1 MRSLHRSSSSAS
13 FAAPTPAR
21 RVLLVAGLLLATS
34 VVAACGEASA
44 PDSSLTGGQ
53 RQRTTSPPLS
63 GDAVLRGQVL
73 GVDSAN
79 GGPWHAS
86 PIGGATVTAIHVWK
100 DPAAG
105 PDTSRAPAIL
115 TTIGTATAD
124 VAGTFE
130 LKGVPTG
137 YFFLDVVPPAST
149 GYRSGRAGSVS
160 FPQGSTDRAFVY
172 LYR

>member
-1 MRSLHRSSSSAS
+1 MRSPILLAPRAPSSARSSAH
-13 FAAPTPAR
+13 R
-21 RVLLVAGLLLATS
+21 RALLVAGLLAASLL
-34 VVAACGEASA
+34 AACGDASA
-44 PDSSLTGGQ
+44 PAPAAVVGSQ
-53 RQRTTSPPLS
+53 RSRTAPPTS

-79 GGPWHAS
+79 GGPWHTS

-105 PDTSRAPAIL
+105 PDTSRTPAIL

-124 VAGTFE
+124 ADGSFE
-130 LKGVPTG
+130 LRGVPSG

>member
-1 MRSLHRSSSSAS
+1 MSPLHFFAPRAS
-13 FAAPTPAR
+13 R
-21 RVLLVAGLLLATS
+21 RALLVAGLAAAGAL
-34 VVAACGEASA
+34 AACGDASA
-44 PDSSLTGGQ
+44 PGPVAGGQ
-53 RQRTTSPPLS
+53 SQRTTSPPLT

-79 GGPWHAS
+79 GGPWHTT

-105 PDTSRAPAIL
+105 PDTSRTPAIL

-124 VAGTFE
+124 ADGVFE
-130 LKGVPTG
+130 LRNVPTG
-137 YFFLDVVPPAST
+137 YFFLDVVPPSST
-149 GYRSGRAGSVS
+149 GYRTGRAGSVS
-160 FPQGSTDRAFVY
+160 FPASSTDRAFVY

>member
-1 MRSLHRSSSSAS
+1 MRSRLPSS
-13 FAAPTPAR
+13 TTR
-21 RVLLVAGLLLATS
+21 RATLVAGLLAVSAL
-34 VVAACGEASA
+34 AACSESSA
-44 PDSSLTGGQ
+44 PAAAVTGQ
-53 RQRTTSPPLS
+53 QQRTTSPPLT

-79 GGPWHAS
+79 GGPWHTS
-86 PIGGATVTAIHVWK
+86 PIGRATVTAIHVWK

-105 PDTSRAPAIL
+105 PDTARTPATL

-124 VAGTFE
+124 ADGVFE
-130 LKGVPTG
+130 LRNVPTG
-137 YFFLDVVPPAST
+137 YFFLDVVPPSST

-160 FPQGSTDRAFVY
+160 FSASSTDRAFVY

>member
-1 MRSLHRSSSSAS
+1 MRSRVPSS
-13 FAAPTPAR
+13 TAR
-21 RVLLVAGLLLATS
+21 RAMLVAGLLAASAL
-34 VVAACGEASA
+34 AACSDASA
-44 PDSSLTGGQ
+44 PAAAPAAK
-53 RQRTTSPPLS
+53 QRTTSPPLT

-105 PDTSRAPAIL
+105 PDTARTPAIL

-124 VAGTFE
+124 ADGVFE
-130 LKGVPTG
+130 LRGVPTG

-160 FPQGSTDRAFVY
+160 FPAASTDRAFVY

>member
-1 MRSLHRSSSSAS
+1 
-13 FAAPTPAR
+13 
-21 RVLLVAGLLLATS
+21 
-34 VVAACGEASA
+34 
-44 PDSSLTGGQ
+44 
-53 RQRTTSPPLS
+53 
-63 GDAVLRGQVL
+63 VLRGQVL

-79 GGPWHAS
+79 GGPWHTS

-105 PDTSRAPAIL
+105 PDTARTPAVL

-124 VAGTFE
+124 ADGVFE
-130 LKGVPTG
+130 LRDVPTG
-137 YFFLDVVPPAST
+137 YFFLDVSPPATT

-160 FPQGSTDRAFVY
+160 FPAGSTDRAFVY

>member
-1 MRSLHRSSSSAS
+1 MRSSTLVSSGARRPERSSRL
-13 FAAPTPAR
+13 R
-21 RVLLVAGLLLATS
+21 RALLVATVLAASGL
-34 VVAACGEASA
+34 AACSDASA
-44 PDSSLTGGQ
+44 PAATPAAK
-53 RQRTTSPPLS
+53 QRTTSPPLS

-79 GGPWHAS
+79 GGPWHTS

-105 PDTSRAPAIL
+105 PDTARTPAIL
-115 TTIGTATAD
+115 TAIGTTTAD
-124 VAGTFE
+124 ANGVFE
-130 LKGVPTG
+130 LRNVPTG
-137 YFFLDVVPPAST
+137 YFFLDVSAPAST

-160 FPQGSTDRAFVY
+160 FPASSTDRAFVY

>member
-1 MRSLHRSSSSAS
+1 MRSSTPFTPRAS
-13 FAAPTPAR
+13 RRALVVAALAA
-21 RVLLVAGLLLATS
+21 AGAILGG
-34 VVAACGEASA
+34 VAACGDASSPA
-44 PDSSLTGGQ
+44 AVPASKQ
-53 RQRTTSPPLS
+53 RAASPPLT

-79 GGPWHAS
+79 GGPWHTS

-105 PDTSRAPAIL
+105 PDTSRTPAVL

-124 VAGTFE
+124 ADGVFE
-130 LKGVPTG
+130 LRNVPTG
-137 YFFLDVVPPAST
+137 YFFLDVVPPPGT
-149 GYRSGRAGSVS
+149 GYHSGRAGSVS
-160 FPQGSTDRAFVY
+160 FPATSTDRAFVY

>member
-1 MRSLHRSSSSAS
+1 MRSFTLFPTRARILAAASTLRRASLVVALLAASAL
-13 FAAPTPAR
+13 AACSDTSAPAATPA
-21 RVLLVAGLLLATS
+21 VK
-34 VVAACGEASA
+34 
-44 PDSSLTGGQ
+44 
-53 RQRTTSPPLS
+53 QRTTSPPLS

-79 GGPWHAS
+79 GGPWHTS

-105 PDTSRAPAIL
+105 PDTARTPAIL
-115 TTIGTATAD
+115 TTIGTTTAD
-124 VAGTFE
+124 ANGLFE
-130 LKGVPTG
+130 LRNVPTG
-137 YFFLDVVPPAST
+137 YFFLDVSAPTST

-160 FPQGSTDRAFVY
+160 FPAGSTDRAFVY